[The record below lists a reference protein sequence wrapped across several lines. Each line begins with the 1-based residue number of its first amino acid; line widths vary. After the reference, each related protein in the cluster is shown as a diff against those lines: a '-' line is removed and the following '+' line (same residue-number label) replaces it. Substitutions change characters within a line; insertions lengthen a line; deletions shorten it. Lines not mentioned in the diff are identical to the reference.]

1 MQPPLNKLWKFQVG
15 FKINNIIE
23 YIIYM
28 PPKKDKKLKPKKKAT
43 KKPRKIITIAMAPK
57 NTAINREIPG
67 GIIGTGGGGGTQPAG
82 LVPASF
88 LGAALAKQPPPAT
101 PIQTPDQFK
110 ILREQDA
117 QARALANIIEEQ
129 KIARR
134 GHMTD
139 AEKAAELGI
148 TVEDIRADRAS
159 KKKTIQDEKL
169 NQEWYDFLRTETE
182 KEKKKF
188 TPIEEVKLT
197 EQIQTPTKPMEEM
210 PVITEPAE
218 IPASVTKV
226 KVTRKKARKS
236 AETPDESFGEARV
249 KASEATPFNQQGLF
263 TGVAGNIR
271 GTVPPDPSTSL
282 AGLDPIG
289 EPDVFVT
296 SGEQKYLMS
305 ENPDTME

>member
-1 MQPPLNKLWKFQVG
+1 MNE
-15 FKINNIIE
+15 INNIIE

-28 PPKKDKKLKPKKKAT
+28 PPKRKLKPKKAKKV
-43 KKPRKIITIAMAPK
+43 KKPRKIITMAPRD
-57 NTAINREIPG
+57 TTFNREIPG

-88 LGAALAKQPPPAT
+88 LGAALAKQPPPAM

-110 ILREQDA
+110 ILRQQDE

-134 GHMTD
+134 GRMTD

-197 EQIQTPTKPMEEM
+197 EQIQTPTKPMEEI
-210 PVITEPAE
+210 PVVTEPAE
-218 IPASVTKV
+218 IPASITKV